1 MYNLIKYSDND
12 IKKQQNNLKSNF
24 NPSKQAEEVLSLQ
37 NYKKCHNFSLNNSDV
52 SQTNSQR
59 HLGVVLDSKLIFH
72 DHLAHL
78 CKPDSILP
86 RAALVTIFKTFVR
99 LHLDYGDVLH
109 D

>member
-1 MYNLIKYSDND
+1 M
-12 IKKQQNNLKSNF
+12 KSNF
-24 NPSKQAEEVLSLQ
+24 NPSKQAEEVLSVQ
-37 NYKKCHNFSLNNSDV
+37 NYKKCHDFFFYYSDV

-59 HLGVVLDSKLIFH
+59 HLGVVSDSKLTFH

-78 CKPDSILP
+78 CKPESILP
-86 RAALVTIFKTFVR
+86 KAALVTIFKTFVR